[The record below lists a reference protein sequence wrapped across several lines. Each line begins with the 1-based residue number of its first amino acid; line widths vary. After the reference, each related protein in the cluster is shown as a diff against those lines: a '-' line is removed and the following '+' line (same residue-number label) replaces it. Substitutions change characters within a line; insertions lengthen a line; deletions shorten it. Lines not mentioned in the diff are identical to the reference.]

1 MKAAE
6 QDSPAVL
13 SIVLSNVVLTFAYV
27 DKILKINVTI
37 QMKATEPYFSVVRW
51 SIMLC
56 NVVLSLRLWMKS

>member
-6 QDSPAVL
+6 QDSPVEL

-37 QMKATEPYFSVVRW
+37 QMKATEPYFPVV
-51 SIMLC
+51 SPVDNAVQC
-56 NVVLSLRLWMKS
+56 GSNF